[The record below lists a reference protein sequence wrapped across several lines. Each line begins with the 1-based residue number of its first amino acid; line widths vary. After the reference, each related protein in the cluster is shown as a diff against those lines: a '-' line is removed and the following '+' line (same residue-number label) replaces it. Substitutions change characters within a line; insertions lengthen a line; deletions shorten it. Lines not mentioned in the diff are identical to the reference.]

1 MPKAGTNFH
10 AVIHPCNSGGNSF
23 KSTAAGYSD
32 LDWNSPLKASETLW
46 VQPNPSSGTFSVI
59 LQQGYAPI
67 VHLELFNAQ
76 GVKVPMIL
84 SSTDSP
90 ITISLGTANSAG
102 VYTLRVYSED
112 GTHWSRQNHYS
123 TMNIRQA
130 WLLALVVF
138 IEVQLPVNGQYLA
151 FPDSNAAWV
160 TLETLGPDPWGE
172 ITYYMD
178 PIKQEIVIND
188 TAFIVV
194 HSNPANPGALYD
206 NGFGKIYYHD
216 SLAATTYLIY
226 DYSAQQGDTVNVW
239 ATNGGGGFLF
249 LAANCGHN

>member
-1 MPKAGTNFH
+1 
-10 AVIHPCNSGGNSF
+10 
-23 KSTAAGYSD
+23 
-32 LDWNSPLKASETLW
+32 
-46 VQPNPSSGTFSVI
+46 
-59 LQQGYAPI
+59 
-67 VHLELFNAQ
+67 
-76 GVKVPMIL
+76 
-84 SSTDSP
+84 
-90 ITISLGTANSAG
+90 
-102 VYTLRVYSED
+102 
-112 GTHWSRQNHYS
+112 
-123 TMNIRQA
+123 MNIRQA

-239 ATNGGGGFLF
+239 ATNGGGDFYF
-249 LAANCGHN
+249 WPQIVDTIDAVYTTTGHRTYGQGTGNTIDLIAQPPGVYTAVVATERGRQAVRLVVVR

>member
-1 MPKAGTNFH
+1 
-10 AVIHPCNSGGNSF
+10 
-23 KSTAAGYSD
+23 
-32 LDWNSPLKASETLW
+32 
-46 VQPNPSSGTFSVI
+46 
-59 LQQGYAPI
+59 
-67 VHLELFNAQ
+67 
-76 GVKVPMIL
+76 
-84 SSTDSP
+84 
-90 ITISLGTANSAG
+90 
-102 VYTLRVYSED
+102 
-112 GTHWSRQNHYS
+112 
-123 TMNIRQA
+123 MNIRQA

-239 ATNGGGGFLF
+239 ATNGGGDFYFWPQIVDTIDIVHFAGAERRRLWIRTVGIGSSGLNSWIEGIGGTGGLF
-249 LAANCGHN
+249 STVGHGTPYTPPPAKKYGKAPAIP